1 MNQPSTTELQ
11 STITDLRAKL
21 ALYEGLT
28 EFSHKEIYNFPTP
41 RTDEVKPH
49 NPEAMTGHTLDLLIH
64 STKLEQE
71 VQFLS
76 NRLIVRT
83 TNYEQQNTQLRK
95 ELAEAKRA
103 LLTEKSS

>member
-1 MNQPSTTELQ
+1 MNQPTITELQ

-28 EFSHKEIYNFPTP
+28 EFSHKEIESLPTP
-41 RTDEVKPH
+41 RTQGV
-49 NPEAMTGHTLDLLIH
+49 LDAYDNARPLMLKQL
-64 STKLEQE
+64 SKRLEQE
-71 VQFLS
+71 VQFMS
-76 NRLIVRT
+76 NRLIIRT